1 MATVEF
7 SYKQIWRV
15 AYPILI
21 SLLMEQMI
29 ALTDTA
35 FMGRVGEVELGAAA
49 IAGVFYMVVFMAGH
63 GFCVGTQILMARRN
77 GERRYSEVGQ
87 VFYQGTYFLM
97 ALAAVLFAVCQIY
110 ADDILSLMVSSPNIL
125 NKAEAYIHWRVYGFF
140 FAFAGG
146 MFRSFYVGTTQTK
159 TLTLNS
165 IVMVLSNVAFN
176 YVLVFGKCGLP
187 AMGIAGA
194 AIGSSLAELVSLLFF
209 VGYTRMRVDCRRFG
223 LLHFPRVDLRRQ
235 RAILGVSTWVM
246 VQSFVSLS
254 TWFIF
259 FVYIEHLGEESL
271 AIANIARNLGGLPF
285 MMVIA
290 FSSAASSIVSN
301 LIGAGQS
308 DKVSVAMRRHI
319 WLAYLCVVP
328 LLALIAAFPQMFI
341 RIYTDIPQL
350 VESAVP
356 TVWVMCATYLVLVP
370 SNVLFSS
377 VSGTGSTRMAFWLE
391 MTTLVFYM
399 IYITWLIYIMRA
411 DVMWA
416 WTSEFVYGSLMAA
429 LCGVYMHRGAWRK
442 RSI

>member
-1 MATVEF
+1 MKTIDY
-7 SYKQIWRV
+7 SYKTIWRV

-21 SLLMEQMI
+21 SLVMEQMI

-35 FMGRVGEVELGAAA
+35 FMGRVGEIELGAAA

-63 GFCVGTQILMARRN
+63 GFCTGTQILMARRN
-77 GERRYSEVGQ
+77 GEGRHAEVGQ

-97 ALAAVLFAVCQIY
+97 ALAAALFAVCQLW
-110 ADDILSLMVSSPNIL
+110 ADDILALIISSPQVL
-125 NKAEAYIHWRVYGFF
+125 AKAEAYLHWRVYGFF

-146 MFRSFYVGTTQTK
+146 MFRSFYVGTTNTK

-165 IVMVLSNVAFN
+165 IVMVLSNVVFN
-176 YVLVFGKCGLP
+176 YALVFGKLGMP
-187 AMGIAGA
+187 RMGIAGA

-209 VGYTRMRVDCRRFG
+209 IVYTRISIDCRHYG
-223 LLHFPRVDLRRQ
+223 LQRLPRPSMERLRG
-235 RAILGVSTWVM
+235 ILGVSMWVM

-271 AIANIARNLGGLPF
+271 AIGNLVRNISGLPF

-301 LIGAGQS
+301 MIGAGAA
-308 DKVSVAMRRHI
+308 DKVGLAIRRHI
-319 WLAYLCVVP
+319 WLAYACTLP
-328 LLALIAAFPQMFI
+328 LIVLIAIFPQAFI
-341 RIYTDIPQL
+341 RIYTDIPSL
-350 VESAVP
+350 VADTVP
-356 TVWVMCATYLVLVP
+356 AVWVMCTSYAVLVP

-377 VSGTGSTRMAFWLE
+377 VSGTGDTRMAFWLE
-391 MTTLVFYM
+391 MTALFFYM
-399 IYITWLIYIMRA
+399 IYITVLIYVMRV
-411 DVMWA
+411 DVSWA
-416 WTSEFVYGSLMAA
+416 WTSEHVYGLLMIL
-429 LCGVYMHRGAWRK
+429 LCGAFLRRGSWRK